1 MRHLILLL
9 ICFFSLTAAAQSPG
23 KLVRDL
29 NFFIQQALTLNPV
42 SRDFKNQLLMTKI
55 DSLRLRA
62 GYLPQVT
69 ASSTGLYAP
78 VINGYGHDE
87 ALTNAHTFDALL
99 TANYNL
105 INKGLKTNGQQQLL
119 LQMDSIKYAAN
130 RSELDLG
137 KTIAEQYINAYASQQ
152 QVMFNLDVCNLLDRE
167 EVLLKQLTRSN
178 AYRQTDYLTFL
189 VTLKQQQLQ
198 LKQAELQFK
207 NDYAVLNY
215 LTGIKDTSTV
225 MLKEPVFRFE
235 GNTLTNHPFFMQGFA
250 IDSAKNSNER
260 KAVVLNYLPKASVY
274 INGGYNSSFL
284 LQPYKNFGT
293 SAGFT
298 LSVPIY
304 DGRQK
309 KMQLDKLNL
318 QAQTTTAYRDFFIN
332 QHRQQIDMLYQQI
345 TATEGLYVQIKDQ
358 IKFARS
364 LVEVDLKLLRTGDVK
379 IADLVIAIN
388 NYMAA
393 QNQFRQTDINRLK
406 LINQLNYWNR

>member
-1 MRHLILLL
+1 M
-9 ICFFSLTAAAQSPG
+9 
-23 KLVRDL
+23 
-29 NFFIQQALTLNPV
+29 N
-42 SRDFKNQLLMTKI
+42 KI
-55 DSLRLRA
+55 DSLRLKA

-78 VINGYGHDE
+78 VIHGYGYDE

-105 INKGLKTNGQQQLL
+105 INKGLKANGQQQLL
-119 LQMDSIKYAAN
+119 LQMDSIKYAAK

-137 KTIAEQYINAYASQQ
+137 KAIAEQYINAYASQQ
-152 QVMFNLDVCNLLDRE
+152 QVAFNLDVCNLLGRE

-207 NDYAVLNY
+207 NDYATLNY

-225 MLKEPVFRFE
+225 VLKEPVFRFE
-235 GNTLTNHPFFMQGFA
+235 LNTVVNHPFFMQGFA

-274 INGGYNSSFL
+274 VNGGYNSSFL

-298 LSVPIY
+298 LLVPIY

-332 QHRQQIDMLYQQI
+332 QQQQQIDLLYQQI

-364 LVEVDLKLLRTGDVK
+364 LVEADLKLLRTGDVK

-393 QNQFRQTDINRLK
+393 QNQFRLTDINRLK